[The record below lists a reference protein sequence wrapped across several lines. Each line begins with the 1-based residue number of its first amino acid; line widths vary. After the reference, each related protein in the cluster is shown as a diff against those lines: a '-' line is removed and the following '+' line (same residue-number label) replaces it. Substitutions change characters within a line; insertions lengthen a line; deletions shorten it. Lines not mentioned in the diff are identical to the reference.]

1 MPLYSSTRGQVKN
14 LIFEESVMMGLSD
27 DGGLLVP
34 NEFPQVSDKL
44 KKWKSLEYK
53 ELSLEIM
60 NLFSCESIPKED
72 LKYLIQKSYKNFRHP
87 KITPTKLVDQI
98 HVLELFHG
106 PTFAFK
112 DVALQFLG
120 NLFEYF
126 LSKRQHPLRILGA
139 TSGDTGSAAIN
150 GLNGKKRVEVFMLF
164 PKGRISPIQERQ
176 MTTVLDSNIHN
187 FAIEGSFDDAQS
199 IVKKIFKDHEFK
211 QNYFLASV
219 NSINWARILAQI
231 VYYFFAWFQITKN
244 ESELVNFVVP
254 TGNFGNVLAG
264 YYAKR
269 MGLPIDKLVIGT
281 NENDI
286 LHRFFINGVY
296 HRTKLK
302 ETLSPS
308 MDIQVSSNFE
318 RYLFDLA
325 EKSSDKLKFW
335 MNTFE
340 NTGKFKIEQNL
351 LKIAQKDFMSANIN
365 DSEVVS
371 TIKKYYKNSKYI
383 LDPHTAVGVCAA
395 EKTKLNSPIVC
406 LACAHPAKFN
416 NTIEKVLGFKPRIPD
431 ELSNLNELETKFE
444 TVPCS
449 EEKVKNLIL
458 KHLTSRSKIQIKD

>member
-1 MPLYSSTRGQVKN
+1 MPFYSSTRGKVKN
-14 LIFEESVMMGLSD
+14 LIFEDTVMMGLAD

-34 NEFPQVSDKL
+34 NELPQVSKKL
-44 KKWKSLEYK
+44 KKWRSLGYK

-60 NLFSCESIPKED
+60 NLFTSESIPKED
-72 LKYLIQKSYKNFRHP
+72 LKNLIQRSYKHFRHP
-87 KITPTKLVDQI
+87 NITPTKLVDQI
-98 HVLELFHG
+98 HILELFHG

-126 LSKRQHPLRILGA
+126 LIKRQHPLRILGA

-150 GLNGKKRVEVFMLF
+150 GLNGKKGVEVFMLF
-164 PKGRISPIQERQ
+164 PKGRVSPIQERQ
-176 MTTVLDSNIHN
+176 MTTVLDANIHN

-199 IVKKIFKDHEFK
+199 IVKKIFNDQEFK
-211 QNYFLASV
+211 KKYYLASV

-231 VYYFFAWFQITKN
+231 VYYFFAWFQITRS

-286 LHRFFINGVY
+286 LHRFFIDGVY
-296 HRTKLK
+296 HRTELK
-302 ETLSPS
+302 KTLSPS

-318 RYLFDLA
+318 RYLFNLA
-325 EKSSDKLKFW
+325 EHSSEKLKFW

-340 NTGKFKIEQNL
+340 NSGQFKIEHDL
-351 LKIAQKDFMSANIN
+351 LKLAQEDFMSANTN
-365 DSEVVS
+365 DDEVIS
-371 TIKKYYKNSKYI
+371 TIRKYFKESKYI
-383 LDPHTAVGVCAA
+383 LDPHTAVGVCTA
-395 EKTKLNSPIVC
+395 EKAKLNSPTIC

-416 NTIEKVLGFKPRIPD
+416 NTIEKALGFTPILPNQ
-431 ELSNLNELETKFE
+431 LAYLQNLQTKFE
-444 TVPCS
+444 TVSCN

-458 KHLTSRSKIQIKD
+458 KNLTLGSK